1 MYYFEHCLRQAAV
14 VSPAVIGLVR
24 AGGDDASSADLR
36 AELQDVFP
44 LAAFVE
50 WRPDSGATPAAD
62 LYVVPVAGAHDF
74 PFHDVLYRQLDAVA
88 DTLAALPRATPVLLC
103 RVSWREA
110 EVVRLQHLWR
120 WRALHRLQALAIGLL
135 LRETPL
141 RRLLR
146 PLA

>member
-1 MYYFEHCLRQAAV
+1 MYYLEHCLREAGVAP
-14 VSPAVIGLVR
+14 PAVIGLV
-24 AGGDDASSADLR
+24 GSGDESAADLR
-36 AELQDVFP
+36 AELRDVYP
-44 LAAFVE
+44 LATFVE
-50 WRPDSGATPAAD
+50 WRDGQGPRAD
-62 LYVVPVAGAHDF
+62 LYVLPVTGAHDF

-88 DTLAALPRATPVLLC
+88 DTLQALPRGAPVLLC
-103 RVSWREA
+103 RVQWREA

-135 LRETPL
+135 QRETPL

>member
-1 MYYFEHCLRQAAV
+1 MYYLEHCLRQAGVA
-14 VSPAVIGLVR
+14 SPAVIGLVR
-24 AGGDDASSADLR
+24 RGGDDGTADLR

-44 LAAFVE
+44 RAAFVE
-50 WRPDSGATPAAD
+50 WTQDGPARPAAD
-62 LYVVPVAGAHDF
+62 LYVVPVTGAHDF

-88 DTLAALPRATPVLLC
+88 DTLGALPRATPVLLC

-110 EVVRLQHLWR
+110 EVVRPRHLWR
-120 WRALHRLQALAIGLL
+120 WRALRRLEALAIGLL
-135 LRETPL
+135 DRETPL

>member
-1 MYYFEHCLRQAAV
+1 MYYFEHCLRQAGVA
-14 VSPAVIGLVR
+14 SPAVVGLR
-24 AGGDDASSADLR
+24 TTGGDDPTSADLR

-50 WRPDSGATPAAD
+50 WRSGAPPAAD
-62 LYVVPVAGAHDF
+62 LYVVPVTGAHDF

-110 EVVRLQHLWR
+110 EVVRPRHLWR
-120 WRALHRLQALAIGLL
+120 WRARRRLEALAIGLL
-135 LRETPL
+135 DRETPL

>member
-1 MYYFEHCLRQAAV
+1 MYYFEHCLRQAGV

-50 WRPDSGATPAAD
+50 WRPESGARPAAD
-62 LYVVPVAGAHDF
+62 LYVVPVTGAHDF

-110 EVVRLQHLWR
+110 EVVRLQHFWR

-135 LRETPL
+135 VRETPL

>member
-1 MYYFEHCLRQAAV
+1 MYYLEHCLRQAGVA
-14 VSPAVIGLVR
+14 SPAVIGLVP
-24 AGGDDASSADLR
+24 AGSGDEAADLR

-44 LAAFVE
+44 RAAFVT
-50 WRPDSGATPAAD
+50 WTPDGPAAD
-62 LYVVPVAGAHDF
+62 LYVVPVTGAHDF

-110 EVVRLQHLWR
+110 EVVRLRHLWR
-120 WRALHRLQALAIGLL
+120 WRALRRLQALAIGVLV
-135 LRETPL
+135 RETPL

>member
-1 MYYFEHCLRQAAV
+1 MYYFEHCLRHAGV

-24 AGGDDASSADLR
+24 AGGDDATLADLR

-44 LAAFVE
+44 LAA
-50 WRPDSGATPAAD
+50 RRSPAAD
-62 LYVVPVAGAHDF
+62 LYAVPLTGAHDF

-135 LRETPL
+135 VRETPL

>member
-1 MYYFEHCLRQAAV
+1 MYYFEHCLRQAGVA
-14 VSPAVIGLVR
+14 SPAVVGLR
-24 AGGDDASSADLR
+24 STGGDDPTSADLR

-50 WRPDSGATPAAD
+50 WRSGAPPAAD
-62 LYVVPVAGAHDF
+62 LYVVPVTGAHDF

-120 WRALHRLQALAIGLL
+120 WRALRRLQALAIGLL
-135 LRETPL
+135 ERETPL